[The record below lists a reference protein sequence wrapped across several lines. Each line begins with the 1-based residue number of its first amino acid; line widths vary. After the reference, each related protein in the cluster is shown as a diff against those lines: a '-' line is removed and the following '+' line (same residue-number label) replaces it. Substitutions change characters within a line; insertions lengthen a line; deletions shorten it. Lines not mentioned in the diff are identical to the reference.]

1 MANATQRY
9 ILEDFVM
16 FSRNTVPPSRQRRF
30 CLILSAF
37 AVVLFCLMLPRLSAQ
52 TDTGTIV
59 GTVTDS
65 TGAMI
70 PGAAISATNTQN
82 GLKFTAVSDNA
93 GEFRIMA
100 VPRGD
105 YRVQISAKG
114 FQSQSATVTITI
126 TTTQNLPFKLSASGG
141 TTTIEVTTEVPLVNT
156 SDATVGATI
165 QGDQVTD
172 LPLNGRNFSQ
182 LALLTP
188 GVTRGAYGD
197 NASGGG
203 SSNQTETMRYNESGA
218 AGISVNGLRP
228 QANNYILDGVDNNDG
243 LVNTILFYPN
253 IDATQEF
260 KVNTSVAPAEYG
272 RAGGAIVVSSTKSGA
287 NEYHGSAFEFYR
299 DRSFDANPNY
309 RFWGAGQTPAGG
321 FLRNQPGFS
330 VGGPIIKNKLF
341 AFGDYQAYREIV
353 GVSTHNLTVPSA
365 DMRGTGTNYP
375 GQGDFTELL
384 NPAMQSNGGSPT
396 QYPRCYP
403 GSYHDASGN
412 LHQYAGS
419 PTWGSGAPVGAPQ
432 AGFIFDPTTCDP
444 AGVHP
449 PYQFGSALDGGGT
462 PNVIP
467 AGRLNPAAVHYL
479 NAFPTPSYTN
489 TYINNYLDN
498 QSETHTYNTFDGR
511 IDWNATAKDLLFFRF
526 SYDNSVNT
534 KTSEFTNLPA
544 GGGTGSNPTH
554 ARGYDLGYTRTFS
567 SNIVSQSHLAYNRDM
582 YAYQPPMFGQYVSK
596 NLGIVN
602 ANINQETTG
611 GALIGGWDGQLEY
624 TGDYGLYAVPQNT
637 IELNDSTS
645 WVRGTHTFKFGG
657 TFIHRQVSFFNPQE
671 GKGYFWIDGGQI
683 DFTGYEV
690 SELLAGG
697 VDNYQIGSQAG
708 YFSNIGQE
716 DGLFVQ
722 DDWRITR
729 HLTVNLG
736 MRWDLLTHPYEM
748 HNQQS
753 SFDVAYGTAKY
764 GQVLEAGA
772 NGVSRSI
779 ISQVYHNFGPRVGF
793 AYDVFGTGKTV
804 VRGGYG
810 MFYFLD
816 YGGINNQL
824 GEQAPFG
831 GSASYLA
838 SNGYCI
844 TFTGQL
850 NQSTVTTG
858 SDYNCRNYTGPA
870 TVVTPLPARGYPGFN
885 PAAPPAG
892 TTMLAVNQSNPNS
905 MVQEWNLQV
914 ERQIGSKNVVNI
926 AYVGTRGSNLSSYYP
941 YNLTQFGTGY
951 ENFQGMGG
959 ITYNNY
965 DGISNYDGLQ
975 VHAEHRATK
984 GLTATASYA
993 WSHTLD
999 DSPGAF
1005 EGQSAALYANPMAG
1019 YGNSIQDQRHVLST
1033 SALYLLPFGRG
1044 QQFAGNVSRYMDWV
1058 VGGWQT
1064 SMTAMVQSGTPI
1076 DVNTGSLAP
1085 GNRPDLIKPMT
1096 YPKHI
1101 NLGGPWFDTT
1111 ALSASSIPTSSTP
1124 NGTVYN
1130 RLGTLGRD
1138 VIVGPSYRV
1147 VNFSVQK
1154 NIHLTDKQKLEL
1166 HADAFNLFNTA
1177 IFTNPVSNMS
1187 WGDFGVIAGTQVY
1200 SNREIQLAARFTF

>member
-1 MANATQRY
+1 MY
-9 ILEDFVM
+9 K
-16 FSRNTVPPSRQRRF
+16 RNTIPPGRQRRF
-30 CLILSAF
+30 CLLFTAF
-37 AVVLFCLMLPRLSAQ
+37 AVLLSCLMLPRLSAQ
-52 TDTGTIV
+52 TDTGTIA

-65 TGAMI
+65 TGAVI
-70 PGAAISATNTQN
+70 PGATITATNPEN
-82 GLKFTAVSDNA
+82 GFKLTAVSDGV
-93 GEFRIMA
+93 GEFKILA
-100 VPRGD
+100 VPRGN
-105 YRVQISAKG
+105 YKVVITAKG
-114 FQSQSATVTITI
+114 FQSQSAAVTITV
-126 TTTQNLPFKLSASGG
+126 TTTQNIPFQLAPSGV
-141 TTTIEVTTEVPLVNT
+141 TTTVEVTTEVPLVNT

-165 QGDQVTD
+165 SGDQVTD

-197 NASGGG
+197 VASGGG
-203 SSNQTETMRYNESGA
+203 SSNMTETMRYNESGA

-287 NEYHGSAFEFYR
+287 NQYHGSAFEFYR
-299 DRSFDANPNY
+299 DRSFDSNPNY
-309 RFWGAGQTPAGG
+309 RFFGAGATPAGG

-330 VGGPIIKNKLF
+330 VGGPVIKNKLF
-341 AFGDYQAYREIV
+341 AFGDYQAYREVI
-353 GVSTHNLTVPSA
+353 GVSSHYLTVPTA
-365 DMRGTGTNYP
+365 KMRT
-375 GQGDFTELL
+375 GDFTELL
-384 NPAMQSNGGSPT
+384 SSSQYSLSGNTS

-403 GSYHDASGN
+403 GGVAGN
-412 LHQYAGS
+412 STGGTAQ
-419 PTWGSGAPVGAPQ
+419 Q
-432 AGFIFDPTTCDP
+432 GFIFDPTTCDP
-444 AGVHP
+444 LGVHP
-449 PYQFGSALDGGGT
+449 PYQFGSPLDGGGT

-467 AGRLNPAAVHYL
+467 NGRLNPAALNYL
-479 NAFPTPSYTN
+479 NAFPTPSRTDR
-489 TYINNYLDN
+489 YINNYLDN
-498 QSETHTYNTFDGR
+498 QSETNKYNTFDAR
-511 IDWNATAKDLLFFRF
+511 IDWNASAKDLLFFRF

-544 GGGTGSNPTH
+544 GGGTGNNPTH

-567 SNIVSQSHLAYNRDM
+567 PNIVNQAHLAYNRDM

-611 GALIGGWDGQLEY
+611 GALIGGWSNQLEY

-671 GKGYFWIDGGQI
+671 GKGYFWIDAGQI

-697 VDNYQIGSQAG
+697 VDNYQIGAQSG

-722 DDWRITR
+722 DDWRVNHR
-729 HLTVNLG
+729 LTVNLG
-736 MRWDLLTHPYEM
+736 MRWDLLTHPYEA
-748 HNQQS
+748 HNHQS
-753 SFDVAYGTAKY
+753 SFDVAYGTSKY
-764 GQVLEAGA
+764 GQVLEAGQ

-779 ISQVYHNFGPRVGF
+779 VSQDYHNFGPRVGF
-793 AYDVFGTGKTV
+793 AYDVFGNGKTV

-824 GEQAPFG
+824 GEQAPYG

-838 SNGYCI
+838 SNGYCV

-858 SDYNCRNYTGPA
+858 GDYNCRNYTGPA

-914 ERQIGSKNVVNI
+914 ERQVGSKNVVNV
-926 AYVGTRGSNLSSYYP
+926 AYVGTRGSNLSTYYP
-941 YNLTQFGTGY
+941 YNLEQFGTGY

-959 ITYNNY
+959 INYNNY
-965 DGISNYDGLQ
+965 NGISNYDGLQ
-975 VHAEHRATK
+975 VHAEHRAAK

-1005 EGQSAALYANPMAG
+1005 QGQSAALYANPMAG
-1019 YGNSIQDQRHVLST
+1019 YGNSSQDQRQVFS
-1033 SALYLLPFGRG
+1033 SSILYLLPFGRG
-1044 QQFAGNVSRYMDWV
+1044 QRFAGKISRPMDWV

-1064 SMTAMVQSGTPI
+1064 SLTAMVQSGTPVDI
-1076 DVNTGSLAP
+1076 TTNSLAP

-1096 YPKHI
+1096 YPKAI
-1101 NLGGPWFDTT
+1101 TSGTWFNTS
-1111 ALSASSIPTSSTP
+1111 ALSSSTIPTSNTL

-1130 RLGTLGRD
+1130 RLGTLGRNQ
-1138 VIVGPSYRV
+1138 IVGPGYRV
-1147 VNFSVQK
+1147 VNWSVQK

-1177 IFTNPVSNMS
+1177 IFANPEYHENY
-1187 WGDFGVIAGTQVY
+1187 GDFGQITSTQVY